1 MVVVKGAVWVLLVVL
16 VQAVLVSPVTIF
28 GARGDIVLLVAIAAG
43 IAAGPERGAI
53 VGFTAG
59 LLYDLML
66 TTPLGLSALTYCIV
80 GYLMGSIHSS
90 VLRAAGWIPV
100 LNTVLASAAGV
111 LAYALI
117 GRLLGQATLTGTPL
131 PTIVAVVALLNG
143 VLAIP
148 FVRISRWALATQTR
162 ARVFSR

>member
-1 MVVVKGAVWVLLVVL
+1 MVKGAALVLLVVL
-16 VQAVLVSPVTIF
+16 VQAVLVSPITVF
-28 GARGDIVLLVAIAAG
+28 GARGDIVLLLAIAAG

-53 VGFTAG
+53 VGFAAG
-59 LLYDLML
+59 LLYDLLL
-66 TTPLGLSALTYCIV
+66 TTPLGLSALTYCIT
-80 GYLMGSIHSS
+80 GYLMGAIHSS

-100 LNTVLASAAGV
+100 VNTVVASAAGV

-143 VLAIP
+143 LLAIP
-148 FVRISRWALATQTR
+148 FVRISRWALSPQAR